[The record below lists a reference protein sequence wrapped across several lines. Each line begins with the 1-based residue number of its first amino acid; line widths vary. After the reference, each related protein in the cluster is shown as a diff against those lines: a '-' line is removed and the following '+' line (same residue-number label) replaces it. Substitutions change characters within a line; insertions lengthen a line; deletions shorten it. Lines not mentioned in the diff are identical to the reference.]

1 MGLERRKKRGTK
13 PRWGGGWHSRL
24 GKPGAKCQSQGI
36 KEHNLSTV
44 KPDSSERNRTTGVKL
59 ERLFCVGH

>member
-1 MGLERRKKRGTK
+1 MKEERDKAKV
-13 PRWGGGWHSRL
+13 GGWHSRL

-44 KPDSSERNRTTGVKL
+44 KPDSSERTRTTGVKL